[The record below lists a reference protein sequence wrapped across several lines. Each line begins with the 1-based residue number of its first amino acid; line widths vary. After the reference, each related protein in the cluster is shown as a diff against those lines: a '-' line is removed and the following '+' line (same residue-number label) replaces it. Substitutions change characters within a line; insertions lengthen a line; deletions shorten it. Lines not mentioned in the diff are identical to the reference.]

1 MTTIDSP
8 PIETAPTQAGLR
20 RVGRGHQRGADAIA
34 PIGEAPCREKP
45 IRKPR
50 RERVAY
56 LDNLK
61 LLLVAVIVAGH
72 GALAYGSLENAW
84 PYQDIHEV
92 QLGAVSDVALAV
104 IVIPAVLFVMGLFFL
119 ISGLV
124 TPGSVARKGPGR
136 FARDRLVRLGLPL
149 LVWTLVL
156 WPGAIWISY
165 LAAGHA
171 ESFWTQVTDNDPIL
185 DTGPMWFVAVLLAYS
200 LAYAGWRAWRRR
212 MAGAV
217 RSAPRPSGPLSG
229 RTLVAL
235 AAGISATTA
244 LVRLVFPLASNEIL
258 QSHLW
263 QWPQFV
269 AMFGFGIAAAQRG
282 WLNPVSDRIRR
293 GCGLVA
299 LGGVAAWGLLEL
311 AVAVTGGN
319 PDVVFDPG
327 FHWASLGMAAIE
339 GPLAVGAAV
348 WLLGLAQRHLDRRP
362 GSLDRAMAR
371 SAYGAFLLQGV
382 VLIGLMVALRPLAL
396 PAEVK
401 ALAVAG
407 LGVAGSF
414 ALAWVLVSRTRLG
427 RIL

>member
-1 MTTIDSP
+1 VKTSSS
-8 PIETAPTQAGLR
+8 IEAAPTEPGLR
-20 RVGRGHQRGADAIA
+20 RVGRGHQRGAEAVA
-34 PIGEAPCREKP
+34 PIREAPRRREKAIP
-45 IRKPR
+45 KPR

-61 LLLVAVIVAGH
+61 LLLVAVIIAGH

-84 PYQDIHEV
+84 PYQDIREV

-124 TPGSVARKGPGR
+124 TPGSVARKDPVR

-156 WPGAIWISY
+156 WPGAIWISH
-165 LAAGHA
+165 LAAGDA
-171 ESFWTQVTDNDPIL
+171 ESFWTQLTDNDPIL

-212 MAGAV
+212 TAAAV
-217 RSAPRPSGPLSG
+217 RSAPQPSGPLSG

-235 AAGISATTA
+235 AAGISAATA
-244 LVRLVFPLASNEIL
+244 LVRLIFPIASNEIL

-269 AMFGFGIAAAQRG
+269 AMFGFGIAAARRG

-293 GCGLVA
+293 GCGLAA

-311 AVAVTGGN
+311 AVAVTRGN

>member
-1 MTTIDSP
+1 
-8 PIETAPTQAGLR
+8 
-20 RVGRGHQRGADAIA
+20 VGRGQQRGADTIA
-34 PIGEAPCREKP
+34 PIREAPPRREKP
-45 IRKPR
+45 ILKPR

-61 LLLVAVIVAGH
+61 VLLVAVIISGH
-72 GALAYGSLENAW
+72 GALAYGTLKHAW

-92 QLGAVSDVALAV
+92 QLGTVSDVALAV

-136 FARDRLVRLGLPL
+136 FSRDRLVRLGLPL

-156 WPGAIWISY
+156 WPGAKWISH

-171 ESFWTQVTDNDPIL
+171 ESFWTQLTDNDPIL

-200 LAYAGWRAWRRR
+200 LAYAGWRAGSRRA
-212 MAGAV
+212 AGPV
-217 RSAPRPSGPLSG
+217 HSAPRSSGPLSG

-235 AAGISATTA
+235 AAGISAATA
-244 LVRLVFPLASNEIL
+244 LVRLIFPLASNEIL

-269 AMFGFGIAAAQRG
+269 AMFGFGISAAQRG
-282 WLNPVSDRIRR
+282 WLNPVPDRIRR
-293 GCGLVA
+293 GCGLAA

-311 AVAVTGGN
+311 AVALTGGS

-348 WLLGLAQRHLDRRP
+348 WLLAQAQRHLDRRP
-362 GSLDRAMAR
+362 GSLGRAMAR
-371 SAYGAFLLQGV
+371 SAYGAFLLEGV
-382 VLIGLMVALRPLAL
+382 ILIGLMVALRPLPL